1 MQIAESS
8 SKGIELLPYLWMLCG
23 AFAFAIMGAFAHRL
37 GEVCDWQVVA
47 LARSIVPLCV
57 AAFLARST
65 GATLVLRG
73 SRSLWLRS
81 IAGSVSLVSA
91 FYAFT
96 HLPISEVLTLTNL
109 FPIWVAVLSW
119 PLLKVIPAPDVWIAA
134 ATGIVGVVLIQ
145 HPHLGDANHA
155 SAAAGAA
162 LGASFCSGLAMIGLH
177 RLKSLHT
184 WAIVVHFSLVSL
196 LFSGGAFFIFER
208 SLAGKADWSTR
219 TLAMLLCVGLSA
231 TVGQFFLTKAFT
243 SGPPARV
250 SVAGLTQVGFG
261 MAFDALLW
269 GQSFGPLTILG
280 TILVVAPTGWLLWR
294 REDEESAAEAVEEA

>member
-1 MQIAESS
+1 
-8 SKGIELLPYLWMLCG
+8 MLCG
-23 AFAFAIMGAFAHRL
+23 ALAFSIMGACAHGL
-37 GEVCDWQVVA
+37 GEICDWQVVA

-57 AAFLARST
+57 AVCLARST

-81 IAGSVSLVSA
+81 IAGSVSLVST

-96 HLPISEVLTLTNL
+96 RLPISEVLTLTNL

-119 PLLKVIPAPDVWIAA
+119 PLLRVIPAPDVWVASIA
-134 ATGIVGVVLIQ
+134 GITGVVLIQ
-145 HPHLGDANHA
+145 HPHVGEANHA
-155 SAAAGAA
+155 TAAAFAA
-162 LGASFCSGLAMIGLH
+162 LAASFCSGLAMIGLH

-196 LFSGGAFFIFER
+196 LFSGGAFLIFER
-208 SLAGKADWSTR
+208 SHAGASDWSLR
-219 TLAMLLCVGLSA
+219 TMAMLLCVGLSA

-269 GQSFGPLTILG
+269 GKSFSLLTVLG
-280 TILVVAPTGWLLWR
+280 TVLVVAPTGWLLWR
-294 REDEESAAEAVEEA
+294 RDEDPSSTQAFEGG

>member
-1 MQIAESS
+1 MV
-8 SKGIELLPYLWMLCG
+8 CG
-23 AFAFAIMGAFAHRL
+23 ALAFSIMGACAHGL

-57 AAFLARST
+57 AVCLARST

-81 IAGSVSLVSA
+81 IAGSVSLVST

-96 HLPISEVLTLTNL
+96 RLPISEVLTLTNL

-119 PLLKVIPAPDVWIAA
+119 PLLRVLPAPDVWVAAIA
-134 ATGIVGVVLIQ
+134 GITGVVLIQ
-145 HPHLGDANHA
+145 HPHVGEANHA
-155 SAAAGAA
+155 TAAAFAA
-162 LGASFCSGLAMIGLH
+162 LAASFCSGLAMIGLH

-196 LFSGGAFFIFER
+196 LFSGGAFFLFER
-208 SLAGKADWSTR
+208 SIAAKTDWSAQ
-219 TLAMLLCVGLSA
+219 TLALLVCVGLSA

-243 SGPPARV
+243 AGPPARV

-269 GQSFGPLTILG
+269 GKSFSLLTLLG

-294 REDEESAAEAVEEA
+294 RQEEESAAEALEEA

>member
-1 MQIAESS
+1 
-8 SKGIELLPYLWMLCG
+8 LLPYLWMVCG
-23 AFAFAIMGAFAHRL
+23 AFAFSVMGACAHGL
-37 GEVCDWQVVA
+37 GDVCDWQVVA
-47 LARSIVPLCV
+47 LARSLVPLCV
-57 AAFLARST
+57 ATCLARST

-81 IAGSVSLVSA
+81 IAGSVSLVST

-96 HLPISEVLTLTNL
+96 RLPISEVLTLTNL

-119 PLLKVIPAPDVWIAA
+119 PLLRVMPAPDVWVAA
-134 ATGIVGVVLIQ
+134 GAGIVGVVMIQ
-145 HPHLGDANHA
+145 QPHVGEAGHA
-155 SAAAGAA
+155 TTAACAA
-162 LGASFCSGLAMIGLH
+162 LAASFCSGMAMIGLH
-177 RLKSLHT
+177 RLKSMHT

-196 LFSGGAFFIFER
+196 LFSGGAFLIFER
-208 SLAGKADWSTR
+208 SHAGATEWSLP

-269 GQSFGPLTILG
+269 GKSFGLLTILG
-280 TILVVAPTGWLLWR
+280 TVLVVAPTGWLLWR
-294 REDEESAAEAVEEA
+294 RQEDDPSAVEAIEEA

>member
-1 MQIAESS
+1 
-8 SKGIELLPYLWMLCG
+8 MLCG
-23 AFAFAIMGAFAHRL
+23 ALAFTIMGAFAYEL
-37 GEVCDWQVVA
+37 GRTCDWQVVA
-47 LARSIVPLCV
+47 LARSIVPLCM
-57 AAFLARST
+57 AICLARST
-65 GATLVLRG
+65 GATLVLWG

-81 IAGSVSLVSA
+81 IAGSVSLVSS

-134 ATGIVGVVLIQ
+134 VTGIVGVVLIQ
-145 HPHLGDANHA
+145 QPHVGETNHA
-155 SAAAGAA
+155 TAAACAA

-196 LFSGGAFFIFER
+196 LFSGGAFFVFDR
-208 SLAGKADWSTR
+208 SRAGTSDWSAR

-269 GQSFGPLTILG
+269 GKSFGLLTILG

-294 REDEESAAEAVEEA
+294 REEDESAALDTVEDM

>member
-1 MQIAESS
+1 MV
-8 SKGIELLPYLWMLCG
+8 CG
-23 AFAFAIMGAFAHRL
+23 AFAFSIMGACAHGL

-47 LARSIVPLCV
+47 LARSVVPLCI

-81 IAGSVSLVSA
+81 IAGSVSLVST

-96 HLPISEVLTLTNL
+96 RLPISEVLTLTNL

-119 PLLKVIPAPDVWIAA
+119 PLLRVIPAPNVWLAA
-134 ATGIVGVVLIQ
+134 ATGILGVALIQ
-145 HPHLGDANHA
+145 HPHLGDAHHA
-155 SAAAGAA
+155 TAAAGAA
-162 LGASFCSGLAMIGLH
+162 VCASLCSGLAMIGLH

-196 LFSGGAFFIFER
+196 LFSGAAFFIFER
-208 SLAGKADWSTR
+208 GRASAADWSPR

-231 TVGQFFLTKAFT
+231 TVGQYFLTKAFT

-261 MAFDALLW
+261 MAFDALVW
-269 GQSFGPLTILG
+269 GKSFGLVTILG
-280 TILVVAPTGWLLWR
+280 TILVVAPTGWLLLR
-294 REDEESAAEAVEEA
+294 REDEESAAADAIEEA

>member
-1 MQIAESS
+1 M
-8 SKGIELLPYLWMLCG
+8 LPYLWMVCG
-23 AFAFAIMGAFAHRL
+23 AFAFSLMGACAHGL
-37 GEVCDWQVVA
+37 GDVCDWQVVA
-47 LARSIVPLCV
+47 LARSVVPLCV
-57 AAFLARST
+57 AACLARST

-81 IAGSVSLVSA
+81 IAGSVSLVST

-119 PLLKVIPAPDVWIAA
+119 PLLRVIPAPDVWVAA
-134 ATGIVGVVLIQ
+134 ATGILGVVMIQ
-145 HPHLGDANHA
+145 HPYLGDANHA

-196 LFSGGAFFIFER
+196 LFSGGAFFVFER
-208 SLAGKADWSTR
+208 RLAGAADWSAG

-269 GQSFGPLTILG
+269 GKSFGLSTILG

-294 REDEESAAEAVEEA
+294 REEEESAALETVEDV